1 MWEFDD
7 SSCTAVIYNH
17 GVHTCVPNA
26 QRVMSKEIQDD
37 AASKFNA
44 AKKLGPRAYASSQ
57 IIQAV
62 EEGKSIVE
70 VLDLA
75 EDVAPEKICR
85 VKDKV
90 KKSMNP
96 MGHSFE
102 ALAKYKA
109 TTDKLDKFF
118 IYKARNG
125 GLNGRPSY
133 VFKTSEAQHQMA
145 LDVDRDAE
153 GILEYEV

>member
-1 MWEFDD
+1 
-7 SSCTAVIYNH
+7 
-17 GVHTCVPNA
+17 
-26 QRVMSKEIQDD
+26 MSKEIQDD
-37 AASKFNA
+37 AASKFKA

-62 EEGKSIVE
+62 EEGKSIDE

-75 EDVAPEKICR
+75 EDVAPEKISR

-96 MGHSFE
+96 MGHSFD

-109 TTDKLDKFF
+109 TTDKLDKFL
-118 IYKARNG
+118 IYKAQNG
-125 GLNGRPSY
+125 GPSY
-133 VFKTSEAQHQMA
+133 VFKTSEAQLQMA
-145 LDVDRDAE
+145 LDRDSSGPLRISSAHSNKSMLFL
-153 GILEYEV
+153 G

>member
-1 MWEFDD
+1 MCPK
-7 SSCTAVIYNH
+7 CTACHV
-17 GVHTCVPNA
+17 
-26 QRVMSKEIQDD
+26 QDN
-37 AASKFNA
+37 AASKLKA

-62 EEGKSIVE
+62 EEGKSVNE

-75 EDVAPEKICR
+75 EDVAPEKISR

-96 MGHSFE
+96 MGHSFD

-109 TTDKLDKFF
+109 TRDKLDKFL
-118 IYKARNG
+118 IYKAQNG
-125 GLNGRPSY
+125 SLSAGCLMSLRLVNPSSRWLLTWTEMQKI
-133 VFKTSEAQHQMA
+133 F
-145 LDVDRDAE
+145 
-153 GILEYEV
+153 